1 MRGNS
6 RQTQCFGLDG
16 YAVLEVGRAPFGDE
30 VSSVHG
36 SR

>member
-1 MRGNS
+1 MRLRSGALG
-6 RQTQCFGLDG
+6 Q
-16 YAVLEVGRAPFGDE
+16 VGRAPFGDE